1 MEPRNEEHLDT
12 ERIEDIQGEEEDLL
26 AIGHSNDEHQ
36 MLNFLRIF
44 RGDEECQLESMAELL
59 YGLQDKMTMLR
70 GSSKKYSRKRL
81 KALLNHF
88 SHGLLSDSK
97 LIIKV

>member
-26 AIGHSNDEHQ
+26 AIGHRTIGQ
-36 MLNFLRIF
+36 
-44 RGDEECQLESMAELL
+44 SMAELL